1 MINSKY
7 LSGISKDKGC
17 IHCCCFSKDTIILV
31 KENNNIVK
39 KPISDIKKD
48 DFILTLKNGEKKF
61 TKVKATLFNES
72 DDGFLFYQ
80 FKCRKDDKVKS
91 ITVTR
96 NHIMMAYNKDKSDL
110 KFKLAE
116 NIVKNEDYFYTL
128 DGLYEIYEI
137 NTFNMKIKYD
147 LKVDEK
153 TIIADDIVVTC
164 LDAISISKQIPLD
177 DMIENHKL
185 VII

>member
-1 MINSKY
+1 MINYKY
-7 LSGISKDKGC
+7 LSNSGKDGKC
-17 IHCCCFSKDTIILV
+17 CCCCCFSKDTIILV
-31 KENNNIVK
+31 KEKDNIIK

-48 DFILTLKNGEKKF
+48 DFILTLINGENKF
-61 TKVKATLFNES
+61 TKVKETLFDKS

-116 NIVKNEDYFYTL
+116 DIVKNEDYFYTL

-137 NTFNMKIKYD
+137 NTFNMNSKYD

-153 TIIADDIVVTC
+153 TIIADEILVTC
-164 LDAISISKQIPLD
+164 LDAISISKQISLD
-177 DMIENHKL
+177 DIIENHKL
-185 VII
+185 VIF

>member
-1 MINSKY
+1 MINYKY
-7 LSGISKDKGC
+7 LSSSGKGKC
-17 IHCCCFSKDTIILV
+17 CCCCCFSKDTIILV
-31 KENNNIVK
+31 KEKDNIIK

-48 DFILTLKNGEKKF
+48 DFILTLINGENKF
-61 TKVKATLFNES
+61 TKVKETLFDKS

-116 NIVKNEDYFYTL
+116 DIVKNEDYFYTL

-137 NTFNMKIKYD
+137 NTFNMNSKYD

-153 TIIADDIVVTC
+153 TIIADEILVTC
-164 LDAISISKQIPLD
+164 LDAISISKQISLD
-177 DMIENHKL
+177 DIIENHKL
-185 VII
+185 VIF

>member
-1 MINSKY
+1 
-7 LSGISKDKGC
+7 
-17 IHCCCFSKDTIILV
+17 
-31 KENNNIVK
+31 
-39 KPISDIKKD
+39 
-48 DFILTLKNGEKKF
+48 
-61 TKVKATLFNES
+61 
-72 DDGFLFYQ
+72 
-80 FKCRKDDKVKS
+80 
-91 ITVTR
+91 
-96 NHIMMAYNKDKSDL
+96 MMAYNKDKSDL
-110 KFKLAE
+110 IFKLAE

>member
-7 LSGISKDKGC
+7 LSGIHKEKGC
-17 IHCCCFSKDTIILV
+17 IHCCCFSEDTIILV
-31 KENNNIVK
+31 KEKNNIIK
-39 KPISDIKKD
+39 KPISDIRKD
-48 DFILTLKNGEKKF
+48 DFILTLINGQKKF
-61 TKVKATLFNES
+61 TKVKATLFNKS

-80 FKCRKDDKVKS
+80 FKCRKGDKVKS

-110 KFKLAE
+110 KFKFAE
-116 NIVKNEDYFYTL
+116 NIVKNVDYFYTL

-137 NTFNMKIKYD
+137 NTFNMKTKYD

-153 TIIADDIVVTC
+153 TIIADEILVTC
-164 LDAISISKQIPLD
+164 LDAISLSPDQPPSPSP
-177 DMIENHKL
+177 
-185 VII
+185 

>member
-1 MINSKY
+1 M
-7 LSGISKDKGC
+7 ISKGVGNS
-17 IHCCCFSKDTIILV
+17 FSKDTIILV
-31 KENNNIVK
+31 KENNNIIK
-39 KPISDIKKD
+39 KSISDIKKD
-48 DFILTLKNGEKKF
+48 DFILTLINGEKKF
-61 TKVKATLFNES
+61 TKVVKSNKT
-72 DDGFLFYQ
+72 DGGFLFYQ

-91 ITVTR
+91 ITVTS

-110 KFKLAE
+110 KFKYAK

-137 NTFNMKIKYD
+137 NTFNMESKYD

-153 TIIADDIVVTC
+153 ILVADEILVTC
-164 LDAISISKQIPLD
+164 LDAISLSKQISLD

-185 VII
+185 VIL

>member
-7 LSGISKDKGC
+7 LSTDGKGSKC
-17 IHCCCFSKDTIILV
+17 CCCCCFSKDTIILV

-48 DFILTLKNGEKKF
+48 DFILTLINGEKKF
-61 TKVKATLFNES
+61 TKVKATLFDKS

-153 TIIADDIVVTC
+153 IIIADEILVTC
-164 LDAISISKQIPLD
+164 LDAISISKQMPLD

-185 VII
+185 VIL